1 MGVSATSP
9 WNYSQRTVC
18 GAAVSILTVEYFA
31 WLLVFNPR
39 LEVDHSISSHETHT
53 STGSDSNIALASKWL
68 NDCSAKHSIY
78 HSFEGGQGP
87 WYPTRLL
94 DVGKH
99 VEESDVRLVI
109 SDTDSPTGPY
119 LTLSHCWGSA
129 LVSKLEMRDLE
140 KSKAGISASALP
152 KTFRDAVYV
161 TKKLGVQYL
170 WIDALCIIQDSVE
183 DWRQETATM
192 GKVYKNA
199 LCNIAATG
207 ASDSSIGC
215 FWDRN
220 PLLAQPCKI
229 EFQWD
234 LPLKGSFYCVDAS
247 LWPKN
252 IGEAPLNRRAWV
264 TQERMLSPRI
274 LHFGMQQMFWE
285 CRAME
290 ACEAFPGGL
299 PKALDPL
306 TFIVRTGLK
315 RMQTFV
321 RENENNLSE
330 ELEDLGTDGYE
341 YWDGILDVY
350 TRSSLTRPEDKL
362 IALSGLV
369 KEMSLLL
376 KDNNLAGLWKNRF
389 ASELLWSVFK
399 PNIANNGTPS
409 FRPEIY
415 RAPTW
420 SWASI
425 DGQVVTGNR
434 DPNNWRL
441 LPTLLE
447 GHIVPAGAD
456 PTGQVSN
463 GHIQAQGL
471 LRPVTWDCL
480 WSGRIYKLL
489 LDGITPDHSTF
500 SPDEILGLPSG
511 EVYCFPILDRY
522 VETTRIV
529 DGLVLVRSTNVH
541 SNNEFKRI
549 GTFRYQDEEEC
560 WLLMKRQRPGSTQW
574 PLYDDIEEYS
584 FTII

>member
-9 WNYSQRTVC
+9 WNYSQLTVC

-68 NDCSAKHSIY
+68 NDCSAKHSIC
-78 HSFEGGQGP
+78 HSFGEGQGP

-229 EFQWD
+229 
-234 LPLKGSFYCVDAS
+234 
-247 LWPKN
+247 
-252 IGEAPLNRRAWV
+252 
-264 TQERMLSPRI
+264 
-274 LHFGMQQMFWE
+274 
-285 CRAME
+285 
-290 ACEAFPGGL
+290 
-299 PKALDPL
+299 
-306 TFIVRTGLK
+306 
-315 RMQTFV
+315 
-321 RENENNLSE
+321 
-330 ELEDLGTDGYE
+330 
-341 YWDGILDVY
+341 
-350 TRSSLTRPEDKL
+350 
-362 IALSGLV
+362 
-369 KEMSLLL
+369 
-376 KDNNLAGLWKNRF
+376 
-389 ASELLWSVFK
+389 
-399 PNIANNGTPS
+399 
-409 FRPEIY
+409 
-415 RAPTW
+415 
-420 SWASI
+420 
-425 DGQVVTGNR
+425 
-434 DPNNWRL
+434 
-441 LPTLLE
+441 
-447 GHIVPAGAD
+447 
-456 PTGQVSN
+456 
-463 GHIQAQGL
+463 
-471 LRPVTWDCL
+471 
-480 WSGRIYKLL
+480 
-489 LDGITPDHSTF
+489 
-500 SPDEILGLPSG
+500 
-511 EVYCFPILDRY
+511 
-522 VETTRIV
+522 
-529 DGLVLVRSTNVH
+529 
-541 SNNEFKRI
+541 
-549 GTFRYQDEEEC
+549 
-560 WLLMKRQRPGSTQW
+560 
-574 PLYDDIEEYS
+574 
-584 FTII
+584 